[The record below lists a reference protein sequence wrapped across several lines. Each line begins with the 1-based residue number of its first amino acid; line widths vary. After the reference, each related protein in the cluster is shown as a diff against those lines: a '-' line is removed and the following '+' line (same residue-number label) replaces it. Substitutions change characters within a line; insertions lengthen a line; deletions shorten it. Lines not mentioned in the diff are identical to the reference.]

1 MLPLAALPLLWALR
15 AHAYSFSITNTP
27 QQCQNLT
34 LSITG
39 SGGTPPYTALVL
51 PYGASPLPNNTEV
64 RRIQDETF
72 DGTSASFLLA
82 YPSNS
87 QFVVVVSDAT
97 GFGTG
102 GTSTAAQVQT
112 GSSDSSCYGTTQVAP
127 VLPFST
133 VPENQLVQC
142 SPIRIWWTASEA
154 QGTPQFYGIIPGG
167 ESFHIPEPA
176 LTTVT
181 AEGTGFNWSVP
192 VRAGTTVI
200 LTGGDNRGIGVSG
213 SITQNVQEG
222 ISGTDNSCL
231 NATSPSSTPGTPAGG
246 MYPTGSN
253 GAGASK
259 TGSQTG
265 SASATNTSAAA
276 GGGSK
281 SKTNIGAIVG
291 GVIGGITALVVAGLL
306 LLFFARRRRFHEKK
320 GRRNTAHTVDLL
332 HGDGDG
338 EEHDM
343 AEARGELPQFYQ
355 PEPFLV
361 PDPTIA
367 ESSDGRRQSTQ
378 TSSGDAL
385 LGAHAHQSSVSTST
399 RKTPA
404 GPSAMRPV
412 NIIQHEDGGEEG
424 DGDGEETIELP
435 PAYTH
440 IKKGTGSRA
449 NVAASEA
456 DVGH

>member
-1 MLPLAALPLLWALR
+1 M
-15 AHAYSFSITNTP
+15 
-27 QQCQNLT
+27 
-34 LSITG
+34 
-39 SGGTPPYTALVL
+39 
-51 PYGASPLPNNTEV
+51 
-64 RRIQDETF
+64 
-72 DGTSASFLLA
+72 
-82 YPSNS
+82 
-87 QFVVVVSDAT
+87 
-97 GFGTG
+97 
-102 GTSTAAQVQT
+102 
-112 GSSDSSCYGTTQVAP
+112 
-127 VLPFST
+127 
-133 VPENQLVQC
+133 
-142 SPIRIWWTASEA
+142 
-154 QGTPQFYGIIPGG
+154 
-167 ESFHIPEPA
+167 
-176 LTTVT
+176 
-181 AEGTGFNWSVP
+181 P

-200 LTGGDNRGIGVSG
+200 LTGGDDRGIGVCG
-213 SITQNVQEG
+213 SVTQNVQEVRLFFSFLSASLGGVLMQRHWQG

-231 NATSPSSTPGTPAGG
+231 NATSPSSTPGSPAGG

-253 GAGASK
+253 GAGASQ
-259 TGSQTG
+259 TGSNTG
-265 SASATNTSAAA
+265 SASATSTSGAA

-291 GVIGGITALVVAGLL
+291 GVVGGISALIIAGLL
-306 LLFFARRRRFHEKK
+306 LLFFARRRRFHEKA

-361 PDPTIA
+361 PDPTLA
-367 ESSDGRRQSTQ
+367 ESSDGGRRQSTQ

-385 LGAHAHQSSVSTST
+385 LGGHAHQSSVSTST

-456 DVGH
+456 DAGY